1 MRQRHLSRKI
11 TLLLFQEILPLGLI
25 PFTALTLLVFIQ
37 QAGKY
42 LAIILSFHT
51 SAQTKLI
58 FLGSL
63 IPGIIV
69 ITLPVALL
77 LGAVIACSRLSADG
91 ELTASQSLGISPSA
105 LATPFAVLGLL
116 GAGFAFYLS
125 ANVAPVALKSLKS
138 VRANILLQE
147 ATAQITPGAFTSR
160 FPGLLLY
167 VKDVDPKTGD
177 WLGVFLMQRDEVKK
191 TERLLTAE
199 RGQLRIAGAS
209 NNSLE
214 VQLLHGLTVEKEFK
228 ATGTNSQAASAFVR
242 SSLRPTDNKPDE
254 PDGLTPPSP
263 LAEMNLRDVVQAS
276 KSAATPKE
284 RLQATV
290 EWHKRL
296 AFPFA
301 CVTLPLIAFVI
312 ALRGKRFSTR
322 PRTAVAV
329 IFVAMLFYVILV
341 SGQSLAMSGKVPAW
355 LGAWLAHLLYGAF
368 IVQAFVRGT
377 YAGGGGW
384 NLASLFSFLIPA
396 LGTPAS
402 RQVPKR
408 EAMVNSSLPS
418 RGSLLYSLSPLN
430 LINYLLVSEIVKYYA
445 IALMALVVTSV
456 AFTLFDLIPSIV
468 KSGTSFGYAASYLGY
483 LTPQLAYYVSPFAL
497 LVAILMGCGVLARS
511 NQLVVLFSAGQS
523 KLRIVT
529 AILMAVVGIGA
540 GLWLFSDGL
549 IPFTTREQDIRYNK
563 IKGRQLEQT
572 TIAFGRKWVIG
583 KNDAIY
589 SFQQIDDQN
598 SLANCSIYYLS
609 RGTHLLERS
618 LHFNSASQT
627 DANTW
632 QAKDGW
638 TESVKPDLTVERKP
652 LDPTGQPFT
661 VEDGAGI
668 FKRTVNESAKMST
681 GDLQNY
687 IRQLRGIGAS
697 TIEPRLDLLK
707 RLAFPFSCLTLG
719 ILALP
724 FALTRRAR
732 RYSPL
737 LSIAVSIG
745 IGLVFWLLMTLFEAA
760 GKQSNLPV
768 GVAVWGPQILFL
780 AVGLYLNFRQRAHA

>member
-1 MRQRHLSRKI
+1 MFQRRPSRKLI
-11 TLLLFQEILPLGLI
+11 LLLFREILPLSVI
-25 PFTALTLLVFIQ
+25 PFIALTTLVFIQ

-42 LAIILSFHT
+42 LAIVLSFNT

-63 IPGIIV
+63 VPGIVV
-69 ITLPVALL
+69 ITLPVSLL

-91 ELTASQSLGISPSA
+91 ELTASQSLGISPLA
-105 LATPFAVLGLL
+105 LASPFAIVGLL
-116 GAGFAFYLS
+116 GSAFAFYLS

-147 ATAQITPGAFTSR
+147 ATSQITPGAFTSR

-177 WLGVFLMQRDEVKK
+177 WLGVFLMQRDDAKK
-191 TERLLTAE
+191 KERLLTAE
-199 RGQLRIAGAS
+199 RGQLRIAGSS

-228 ATGTNSQAASAFVR
+228 ESGVNSQAASAFVK
-242 SSLRPTDNKPDE
+242 SSLRPIDNKPDE

-263 LAEMNLRDVVQAS
+263 LAEMSLRDVVRAA
-276 KSAATPKE
+276 KSSATPQE
-284 RLQATV
+284 RLQAVV

-301 CVTLPLIAFVI
+301 CFTLPLIAFVI
-312 ALRGKRFSTR
+312 ALRGRQLSTR

-329 IFVAMLFYVILV
+329 IFVAMLFYVIMV
-341 SGQSLAMSGKVPAW
+341 AGQSLATSGKVPAW
-355 LGAWLAHLLYGAF
+355 IGVWSAHLLYGVF
-368 IVQAFVRGT
+368 IVLAFARNKHLGRT
-377 YAGGGGW
+377 GW
-384 NLASLFSFLIPA
+384 LSGSLTDLFSSLLPTTAQTPTREATITTSLFS
-396 LGTPAS
+396 S
-402 RQVPKR
+402 
-408 EAMVNSSLPS
+408 NSW
-418 RGSLLYSLSPLN
+418 LLSLSPIN
-430 LINYLLVSEIVKYYA
+430 LINYLLISEIIKYYA
-445 IALMALVVTSV
+445 IALTALVVTSV
-456 AFTLFDLIPSIV
+456 AFTLFDLIPSII
-468 KSGTSFGYAASYLGY
+468 KSGTSFGYAMSYFGY

-497 LVAILMGCGVLARS
+497 LVAILMGCGILART

-523 KLRIVT
+523 KLRVMM
-529 AILMAVVGIGA
+529 AILMAVAGIGG
-540 GLWLFSDGL
+540 GLWLLSDGL
-549 IPFTTREQDIRYNK
+549 IPFTNREQDIRYNK

-583 KNDAIY
+583 KNNVIY
-589 SFQQIDDQN
+589 SFQQIDAQN
-598 SLANCSIYYLS
+598 SLINGSIYYLS
-609 RGTHLLERS
+609 PGTHLLERS
-618 LHFNSASQT
+618 LHFNSAAQT
-627 DANTW
+627 SVNQW

-638 TESVKPDLTVERKP
+638 AEILKPDLTLEQKP
-652 LDPTGQPFT
+652 LGITSLPFM

-681 GDLQNY
+681 SDLQNY
-687 IRQLRGIGAS
+687 IRQLRSVGAP
-697 TIEPRLDLLK
+697 TIESRLDLRK
-707 RLAFPFSCLTLG
+707 RVAFPFSCLTLG

-724 FALTRRAR
+724 FALTKRAR

-780 AVGLYLNFRQRAHA
+780 AIGLYLNFRQRAHA

>member
-1 MRQRHLSRKI
+1 MRQPYFSRKI
-11 TLLLFQEILPLGLI
+11 TLLLFREILPLSLI
-25 PFTALTLLVFIQ
+25 PFIALTLLVFIQ

-51 SAQTKLI
+51 SAQTKLV

-63 IPGIIV
+63 VPGIIV

-105 LATPFAVLGLL
+105 LAMPFAVIGLL
-116 GAGFAFYLS
+116 GAAFAFYLS
-125 ANVAPVALKSLKS
+125 ANVAPIALKSLKS

-147 ATAQITPGAFTSR
+147 ATAQITPSAFTSR

-199 RGQLRIAGAS
+199 RGQLRIAGPS

-214 VQLLHGLTVEKEFK
+214 VQLIHGLTVEKEFK
-228 ATGTNSQAASAFVR
+228 DTGTNSQAASAFVR
-242 SSLRPTDNKPDE
+242 SSLRPTDNRPDE

-322 PRTAVAV
+322 PRTAIAV
-329 IFVAMLFYVILV
+329 IFAAMLFYVILV
-341 SGQSLAMSGKVPAW
+341 FGQSVAASGKVPAW
-355 LGAWLAHLLYGAF
+355 LGVWLAHLLYGAF
-368 IVQAFVRGT
+368 IVQAFARKT
-377 YAGGGGW
+377 HLGGGGL
-384 NLASLFSFLIPA
+384 NFQEVFSYFLPA
-396 LGTPAS
+396 FQEA
-402 RQVPKR
+402 PKLK
-408 EAMVNSSLPS
+408 AKLNSSLPS

-445 IALMALVVTSV
+445 IALTALVVTSV

-523 KLRIVT
+523 KLRVVT

-540 GLWLFSDGL
+540 ALWLFSDGL

-583 KNDAIY
+583 KNDTIY
-589 SFQQIDDQN
+589 SFRQIDDQN
-598 SLANCSIYYLS
+598 SLINGSVYYLS
-609 RGTHLLERS
+609 PSTHLLERS
-618 LHFNSASQT
+618 LHFSSAAQVA
-627 DANTW
+627 ANNW

-638 TESVKPDLTVERKP
+638 SESVGTNLTLDRKNF
-652 LDPTGQPFT
+652 DSSGIPFT

-681 GDLQNY
+681 GELKNY
-687 IRQLRGIGAS
+687 IHQLRGIGAP

-768 GVAVWGPQILFL
+768 GVSVWGPQILFL
-780 AVGLYLNFRQRAHA
+780 AIGLYLNFKQRSHA

>member
-1 MRQRHLSRKI
+1 MFYRRPSRKLL
-11 TLLLFQEILPLGLI
+11 LLLFREILPFSLI
-25 PFTALTLLVFIQ
+25 PFIALTTLVFIQ

-42 LAIILSFHT
+42 LAIVLSFHT

-63 IPGIIV
+63 VPGIIV
-69 ITLPVALL
+69 ITLPVSLL

-91 ELTASQSLGISPSA
+91 ELTASQSLGLSPLG
-105 LATPFAVLGLL
+105 LATPFVGVGLL
-116 GAGFAFYLS
+116 GAAIAFYLS
-125 ANVAPVALKSLKS
+125 ANVAPIALKSLKS

-147 ATAQITPGAFTSR
+147 ATAQITPGTFTNR

-167 VKDVDPKTGD
+167 VKGVDPKTGD

-199 RGQLRIAGAS
+199 RGQLRIAGPS

-214 VQLLHGLTVEKEFK
+214 VQLLHGMTVEKVFK
-228 ATGTNSQAASAFVR
+228 ESGSNSQAASAFVR

-254 PDGLTPPSP
+254 PEGLTPPSP
-263 LAEMNLRDVVQAS
+263 LAEMNLRDVVRAS

-284 RLQATV
+284 RLQAIV

-301 CVTLPLIAFVI
+301 CVTLPLMAFVI
-312 ALRGKRFSTR
+312 ALRGKRLSTR

-329 IFVAMLFYVILV
+329 IFAAMFFYVILV
-341 SGQSLAMSGKVPAW
+341 AGQSVAMSGKVPAW
-355 LGAWLAHLLYGAF
+355 LGVWLAHLLYGAF
-368 IVQAFVRGT
+368 IIQAFARGNRS
-377 YAGGGGW
+377 GW
-384 NLASLFSFLIPA
+384 SLADLFSFLPVSTRPA
-396 LGTPAS
+396 
-402 RQVPKR
+402 KR
-408 EAMVNSSLPS
+408 EATVNASLPS
-418 RGSLLYSLSPLN
+418 PDSWLLSLSPIN
-430 LINYLLVSEIVKYYA
+430 LINYLLISEIVKYYA
-445 IALMALVVTSV
+445 IALTALVVTSV

-497 LVAILMGCGVLARS
+497 LVAILMGCGVLART

-523 KLRIVT
+523 KLRIVI
-529 AILMAVVGIGA
+529 AILMAVMGIGVS
-540 GLWLFSDGL
+540 LWLLSDGL

-583 KNDAIY
+583 KNDALY

-598 SLANCSIYYLS
+598 TLLNGSIYFLS
-609 RGTHLLERS
+609 PTTHLLERS
-618 LHFNSASQT
+618 LHFNSAAQT
-627 DANTW
+627 TANTW
-632 QAKDGW
+632 QAKAGW
-638 TESVKPDLTVERKP
+638 AEAVRPDLILERKP
-652 LDPTGQPFT
+652 LDSAGLPFT
-661 VEDGAGI
+661 VEDGPGI
-668 FKRTVNESAKMST
+668 FKRTVNESAKMGT

-687 IRQLRGIGAS
+687 IRQLRSIGAP

-724 FALTRRAR
+724 FALTKRAR

>member
-1 MRQRHLSRKI
+1 MFQRRPSRKLI
-11 TLLLFQEILPLGLI
+11 LLLFREILPLSII
-25 PFTALTLLVFIQ
+25 PFIALTTLVFIQ

-42 LAIILSFHT
+42 LAIVLSFHT

-63 IPGIIV
+63 VPGIIV
-69 ITLPVALL
+69 ITLPVSLL

-91 ELTASQSLGISPSA
+91 ELTASQSLGISPLA
-105 LATPFAVLGLL
+105 LASPFAVVGLL
-116 GAGFAFYLS
+116 GTALAFYLS
-125 ANVAPVALKSLKS
+125 ANVAPIALKSLKS
-138 VRANILLQE
+138 VRTNILLQE
-147 ATAQITPGAFTSR
+147 ATSQITPGAFTSR

-167 VKDVDPKTGD
+167 VKDVDSKTGD
-177 WLGVFLMQRDEVKK
+177 WLGVFLMQRDEAKK

-199 RGQLRIAGAS
+199 RGQLRIAGSS

-228 ATGTNSQAASAFVR
+228 ESGTNSQVASAFVK
-242 SSLRPTDNKPDE
+242 SSLRPMDNKPEE
-254 PDGLTPPSP
+254 PDGLIPPSP
-263 LAEMNLRDVVQAS
+263 LAEMTLRDVVRAA
-276 KSAATPKE
+276 KSSSTPKE
-284 RLQATV
+284 RLQAVV

-312 ALRGKRFSTR
+312 ALRGRRLSTR

-341 SGQSLAMSGKVPAW
+341 AGQSLATSGKVPAW
-355 LGAWLAHLLYGAF
+355 LGVWLAHLLYGAF
-368 IVQAFVRGT
+368 IVQAFLRNKHLGK
-377 YAGGGGW
+377 AGGTGW
-384 NLASLFSFLIPA
+384 LSGSINNLFSSLLPGRGA
-396 LGTPAS
+396 KLNTP
-402 RQVPKR
+402 
-408 EAMVNSSLPS
+408 LPS
-418 RGSLLYSLSPLN
+418 PSSWLLSLSPMN
-430 LINYLLVSEIVKYYA
+430 LINYLLISEIIKYYA
-445 IALMALVVTSV
+445 IALTALVVTSV

-468 KSGTSFGYAASYLGY
+468 KSGTSFGYAMSYFGY

-497 LVAILMGCGVLARS
+497 LVAILMGCGILART

-540 GLWLFSDGL
+540 GLWLLSDGL
-549 IPFTTREQDIRYNK
+549 IPFTNREQDIRYNK

-589 SFQQIDDQN
+589 SFQQIDPQN
-598 SLANCSIYYLS
+598 NLVNGSIYYLLPT
-609 RGTHLLERS
+609 THLLERS
-618 LHFNSASQT
+618 LHFSSAAQMT
-627 DANTW
+627 ANQW

-638 TESVKPDLTVERKP
+638 AESLKPDLTLERKP
-652 LDPTGQPFT
+652 LDSTSQPFT

-687 IRQLRGIGAS
+687 IRQLRSVGAP
-697 TIEPRLDLLK
+697 TIESRLDLRK
-707 RLAFPFSCLTLG
+707 RIAFPFSCLTLG

-724 FALTRRAR
+724 FALTKRAR

-780 AVGLYLNFRQRAHA
+780 AVGLYLNFRQRVHA

>member
-1 MRQRHLSRKI
+1 MLQHRFSRKLF
-11 TLLLFQEILPLGLI
+11 LLLFREILPFSTI
-25 PFTALTLLVFIQ
+25 PFVALTTLVFIQ

-42 LAIILSFHT
+42 LAIVLSFHT
-51 SAQTKLI
+51 SAHSKLI

-69 ITLPVALL
+69 ITLPVSLL

-91 ELTASQSLGISPSA
+91 ELTAAQSLGLSPLA
-105 LATPFAVLGLL
+105 LAFPFAIVGLL
-116 GAGFAFYLS
+116 AAAFAFYLS

-138 VRANILLQE
+138 LRTSILLQE
-147 ATAQITPGAFTSR
+147 ATAQITPGAFTTR
-160 FPGLLLY
+160 FPGFLLY

-177 WLGVFLMQRDEVKK
+177 WLGVFLMQRDEAKK

-199 RGQLRIAGAS
+199 RGQLRIAGPS

-228 ATGTNSQAASAFVR
+228 ESGKNSEVASAFVR
-242 SSLRPTDNKPDE
+242 SSLRPTDSKPDE

-263 LAEMNLRDVVQAS
+263 LAEMGLRDVVRAS
-276 KSAATPKE
+276 RSAATPKE
-284 RLQATV
+284 RLQALV

-301 CVTLPLIAFVI
+301 CVTLPLMAFVI
-312 ALRGKRFSTR
+312 ALRGKRLSTR

-329 IFVAMLFYVILV
+329 IFAAMLFYVILV
-341 SGQSLAMSGKVPAW
+341 AGQSIASSGKVPAW
-355 LGAWLAHLLYGAF
+355 LGVWLAHLLYGAF
-368 IVQAFVRGT
+368 IVQAFARGSRSS
-377 YAGGGGW
+377 W
-384 NLASLFSFLIPA
+384 NLADFFSFLP
-396 LGTPAS
+396 TMS
-402 RQVPKR
+402 RTATR
-408 EAMVNSSLPS
+408 ETTVKTSLLS

-445 IALMALVVTSV
+445 IALTALVVTSV

-468 KSGTSFGYAASYLGY
+468 KSGTSFGYAASYFGY

-497 LVAILMGCGVLARS
+497 LVAILMGCGVLART
-511 NQLVVLFSAGQS
+511 NQLVVLFTAGQS

-529 AILMAVVGIGA
+529 AIMMAVAGIGA
-540 GLWLFSDGL
+540 GLWLVADGL
-549 IPFTTREQDIRYNK
+549 IPFTNREQDVRYNK

-572 TIAFGRKWVIG
+572 TIAFGRKWVLG

-598 SLANCSIYYLS
+598 NLLNTSVYYLS
-609 RGTHLLERS
+609 PTSHLLERS
-618 LHFNSASQT
+618 LHFSSAVPIETNQ
-627 DANTW
+627 W
-632 QAKDGW
+632 QAKDG
-638 TESVKPDLTVERKP
+638 SVEVVKQDLVLEKRSFGA
-652 LDPTGQPFT
+652 TGQPFT
-661 VEDGAGI
+661 VEDGPGI
-668 FKRTVNESAKMST
+668 FKRTVNESGKMST

-687 IRQLRGIGAS
+687 IGQLRSVGAP
-697 TIEPRLDLLK
+697 TIEPRLDLRK
-707 RLAFPFSCLTLG
+707 RVAFPFSCLTLG

-724 FALTRRAR
+724 FALTKRAR

-737 LSIAVSIG
+737 LSVAISIG